1 MSDRRNLPRVTHRQ
15 LGEAITIKKNIL
27 KNKVWVSAHT
37 ELCTCDS
44 TLDFLVLFPSNQLL
58 ANAQCQFA
66 IRRSIL
72 NFLPACQIKCP
83 VDPASAIHPV
93 PNFIIT
99 RCLSRWSIVNL
110 FLCPAD
116 QPATPQ
122 PHFILLGRLFDQ
134 RKIPVNQTT
143 MVLSLNFTVVQID
156 LPVHPSSS
164 FPLRVHQTLVKA
176 STPATLRSAPAFIP
190 TFINIPLHKSI
201 TPTFMNLTLN

>member
-1 MSDRRNLPRVTHRQ
+1 MLP
-15 LGEAITIKKNIL
+15 
-27 KNKVWVSAHT
+27 
-37 ELCTCDS
+37 
-44 TLDFLVLFPSNQLL
+44 
-58 ANAQCQFA
+58 NAQCQFA

-143 MVLSLNFTVVQID
+143 NSASTSPWSRSIY
-156 LPVHPSSS
+156 PIHPPSS
-164 FPLRVHQTLVKA
+164 FPLPVHQALVKA
-176 STPATLRSAPAFIP
+176 STPATLWSAPAFIP